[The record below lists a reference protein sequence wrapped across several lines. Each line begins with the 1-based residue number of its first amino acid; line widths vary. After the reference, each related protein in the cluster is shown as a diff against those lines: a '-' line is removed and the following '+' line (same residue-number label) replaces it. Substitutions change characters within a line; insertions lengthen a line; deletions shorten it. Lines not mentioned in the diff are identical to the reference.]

1 MTQFGSLPKTRIPTS
16 RSFVEMLYGKDVEP
30 SPQLHSTTMTQLF
43 RITISVAAVLLNISS
58 AHAIGDSAGCPNPID
73 TRLGQAL
80 DHGSPSAVE
89 NILLGALEYHE
100 KQLGRFTT
108 DATRKE
114 FRRKNT
120 LELLDSPAKS
130 GCYTGPVLNF
140 AAKGGNLEVVR
151 YLLGSPLG
159 ITLNVRPDTLA
170 TVCDTHHV
178 FHRDTPE
185 EIERRKATVNLL
197 MDSGKV
203 DIHAVVG
210 GKTIL
215 QWCKNPDLIPLL
227 IERGADVNV
236 EYDGHNLLDVAVMD
250 AAQDWGDDFFKT
262 RLRGLERAKIFAK
275 LLPATIVDRLAE
287 KEVMSW
293 CTRGVNS
300 TAWTSH
306 ACREMA
312 TFIKASPGVFGT
324 PGTEKPN
331 CDTSGLAL
339 PKDYSILAAG
349 AYSGRELSFQID
361 QSGYMA
367 HQVDATVNSP
377 EKPVVLMLGGSNP
390 IIWNVKWSPG
400 TKILAVV
407 VSGSYRQAVAGLEPT
422 VRVLNSSS
430 DLVPNL
436 NPNRAH
442 DGLLKIVGPC
452 GEWTGQLANHDY
464 FNLEDVDLVARHLF
478 WRPTEHKYR
487 AKDGQVLIGNP
498 LKTGAELLNSPATT
512 PMSFYD
518 KNAPVAGR
526 AALDVA
532 VQKGQIRA
540 ATEEDFDAVRA
551 WRGQPIKG
559 GPYKTP
565 SSPPG
570 KVYVVINGV
579 TYSTPSQSEEVN
591 AYVVLKPFVIPAN
604 LPNGVSLIVP
614 KGVPRPTGFSGYM
627 AVTDMNVPL
636 PSAGRAELEQ
646 AVKAGATHKSMSIGK

>member
-114 FRRKNT
+114 LLRKKKIQLMEGPYHT
-120 LELLDSPAKS
+120 YDCSP
-130 GCYTGPVLNF
+130 GPVLNF

-185 EIERRKATVNLL
+185 EIERRKATINLL

-377 EKPVVLMLGGSNP
+377 EKPVVLMLGGSKP

-442 DGLLKIVGPC
+442 DGLLRIVGPC

-526 AALDVA
+526 AALNVA
-532 VQKGQIRA
+532 VQKGQIRVA
-540 ATEEDFDAVRA
+540 AGEDLEAVRA
-551 WRGQPIKG
+551 WKGQPARDGSDKI
-559 GPYKTP
+559 P
-565 SSPPG
+565 SPPVDT
-570 KVYVVINGV
+570 VYVINGV
-579 TYSTPSQSEEVN
+579 TYHTVSPVVEDRV
-591 AYVVLKPFVIPAN
+591 YVVLKPFTYPAN
-604 LPNGVSLIVP
+604 LPGYITLIIP
-614 KGVPRPTGFSGYM
+614 KGVPRPSGYPGEETF
-627 AVTDMNVPL
+627 VVDMNIPFRL
-636 PSAGRAELEQ
+636 DPSLHCHGPVCGFR
-646 AVKAGATHKSMSIGK
+646 K